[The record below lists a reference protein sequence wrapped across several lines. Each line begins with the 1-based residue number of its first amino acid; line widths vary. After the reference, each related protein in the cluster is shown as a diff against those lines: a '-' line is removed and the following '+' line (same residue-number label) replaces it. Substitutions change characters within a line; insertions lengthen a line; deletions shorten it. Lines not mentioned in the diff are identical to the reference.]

1 MAAFRGLSV
10 HSSLGCS
17 AESSDLCVTRQA
29 IAAKA
34 VVMVQSSDGA
44 QTMAPLMRRYAL
56 PIAHCLLLQATIL
69 GSGVLWL
76 GWPSPWVT
84 THQASLRD

>member
-1 MAAFRGLSV
+1 
-10 HSSLGCS
+10 
-17 AESSDLCVTRQA
+17 
-29 IAAKA
+29 
-34 VVMVQSSDGA
+34 
-44 QTMAPLMRRYAL
+44 MAPLMRRYAL